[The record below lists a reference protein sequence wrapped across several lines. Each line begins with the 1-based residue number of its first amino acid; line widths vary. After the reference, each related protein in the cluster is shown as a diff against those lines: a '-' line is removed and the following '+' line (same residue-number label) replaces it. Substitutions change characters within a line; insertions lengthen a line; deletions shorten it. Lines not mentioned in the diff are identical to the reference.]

1 MNRTLTATLTTIACT
16 SSILF
21 ASPGQAEDAY
31 TDDLTLFEFPGG
43 NLVEYLE
50 AVDAAFDECS
60 IVIFPGGLEKIMVP
74 AMSVNTFGYDEL
86 IELVQNTRANGRTSE
101 GRGKSWSVM
110 PDVNPISEHVY
121 SVSPLVTGSPF
132 SAASSGEDDS
142 SVAVYAGPR
151 HFEMS
156 EVLDAIGAGI
166 EMAVGAE
173 GAIVRY
179 HEPTSLIF
187 VVTTE
192 PGHDVV
198 DAILGQLRRGI
209 PKDGFGD
216 RKQEEESGI
225 IGLQEQ
231 ITYLQTRM
239 LELEAANT
247 RLTVELEERMKESS
261 GDDE

>member
-1 MNRTLTATLTTIACT
+1 M
-16 SSILF
+16 LF
-21 ASPGQAEDAY
+21 RS
-31 TDDLTLFEFPGG
+31 
-43 NLVEYLE
+43 
-50 AVDAAFDECS
+50 
-60 IVIFPGGLEKIMVP
+60 
-74 AMSVNTFGYDEL
+74 
-86 IELVQNTRANGRTSE
+86 
-101 GRGKSWSVM
+101 
-110 PDVNPISEHVY
+110 VY

-166 EMAVGAE
+166 EMAVGAD

-187 VVTTE
+187 VDTTE

-231 ITYLQTRM
+231 ITYLQTRL

-247 RLTVELEERMKESS
+247 RLKVELEERQKDS
-261 GDDE
+261 GGDAE